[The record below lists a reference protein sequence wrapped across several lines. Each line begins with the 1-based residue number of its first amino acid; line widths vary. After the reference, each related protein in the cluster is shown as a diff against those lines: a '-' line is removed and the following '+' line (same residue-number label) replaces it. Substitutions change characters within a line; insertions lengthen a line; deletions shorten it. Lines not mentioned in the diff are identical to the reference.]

1 MHQLF
6 KAQATE
12 TPDNPTIVFG
22 DEQISYSQLDQ
33 ATDALGAYLRRCGVS
48 TDDPVGIYMETCP
61 EYIVASIGTLKAGA
75 PFMPIALDLPDS
87 LLGTLLSESQPKV
100 VVTKARH
107 LPRLSKFSGPRLL
120 PVDSDQS
127 WRAFAPANA
136 EIRVDTGDL
145 AFLPYT
151 SGTTGQPKGVL
162 QTNGALI
169 SSYVARCRFSS
180 YSAGDRVACNIF
192 FPWEFLRPL
201 LKGGT
206 VYVIPDDVVFAPR
219 AVTKFIAEHRITEVL
234 FTPSLLHGIL
244 NSTDRK
250 QLRAALSS
258 LRVVWLNGAG
268 ADVAVNLCHAAS
280 MGLCNTFH
288 NTEMTVLG
296 GVSYPPFVQQEKGVF
311 SCKVNERTALD
322 GNGLSSGSRKRGCRQ
337 AQDSG

>member
-12 TPDNPTIVFG
+12 TPDNPAIVFG

-33 ATDALGAYLRRCGVS
+33 ATDVLGAYLRRCGVS
-48 TDDPVGIYMETCP
+48 TDDPVGIYMETYP

-75 PFMPIALDLPDS
+75 PFIPIALDLPDS

-107 LPRLSKFSGPRLL
+107 LPRLIKFSGPRLL

-169 SSYVARCRFSS
+169 LQRRFAR
-180 YSAGDRVACNIF
+180 
-192 FPWEFLRPL
+192 
-201 LKGGT
+201 KG
-206 VYVIPDDVVFAPR
+206 P
-219 AVTKFIAEHRITEVL
+219 
-234 FTPSLLHGIL
+234 
-244 NSTDRK
+244 
-250 QLRAALSS
+250 
-258 LRVVWLNGAG
+258 
-268 ADVAVNLCHAAS
+268 
-280 MGLCNTFH
+280 
-288 NTEMTVLG
+288 
-296 GVSYPPFVQQEKGVF
+296 
-311 SCKVNERTALD
+311 
-322 GNGLSSGSRKRGCRQ
+322 
-337 AQDSG
+337 